1 MTINLRALIL
11 AMVLGMTSG
20 IAAAQEPA
28 RILAVG
34 DSLMAWHLMTGKS
47 ISDVVGDELNE
58 PTTSRAVSAARM
70 IFNVPGFAQMGMQIP
85 NQFSGDSWDW
95 VLMNGGGNDLWFGCG
110 CKACDTKLDRLLDP
124 ETGKGAIP
132 DLISSARETGAQ
144 VVWVGYLR
152 SPGVDSLIEECRDE
166 GDELE
171 ARIAEYVSGQD
182 GVYFVSNA
190 DLVPHGDLSFHS
202 VDRIHPSLK
211 ASRAIGQRVA
221 EVIRK
226 HDVQR

>member
-1 MTINLRALIL
+1 MTHFLRFLAFALT
-11 AMVLGMTSG
+11 LGLSSSTG
-20 IAAAQEPA
+20 IAQEPA

-85 NQFSGDSWDW
+85 NQFSGDNWDW

-110 CKACDTKLDRLLDP
+110 CKACDIKLDKLLSP

-132 DLISSARETGAQ
+132 DLIASARETGAQ
-144 VVWVGYLR
+144 VIWVGYLR

-171 ARIAEYVSGQD
+171 ARIAEYVSGRD

-226 HDVQR
+226 HDAQR